1 MKTKLIYV
9 ENGKITFTRKE
20 LEDLLQETYDE
31 GYRDGSYYSNTATR
45 STQTITIRNGNKT
58 GGDSWEN
65 PFSYT
70 SNLANSN
77 VISVNDNNTISATN
91 ISSSPLNISTEDIID
106 GAVEAL
112 LGYNKDGFSKVKN
125 TSAYPTNSKSNSITE
140 KNK

>member
-91 ISSSPLNISTEDIID
+91 ISSPTLNIAAEDIID

-112 LGYNKDGFSKVKN
+112 LSCNKDGSSKVKN
-125 TSAYPTNSKSNSITE
+125 VASCSTTYAE

>member
-45 STQTITIRNGNKT
+45 STQTITIKNGNKT
-58 GGDSWEN
+58 AGDSWEH
-65 PFSYT
+65 PFSYR
-70 SNLANSN
+70 SNLADSN
-77 VISVNDNNTISATN
+77 VISADNNYTINATD
-91 ISSSPLNISTEDIID
+91 ISSSSLNIATEDIID

-112 LGYNKDGFSKVKN
+112 LSYNKNGSSKVKN
-125 TSAYPTNSKSNSITE
+125 VASCSTTYAE

>member
-9 ENGKITFTRKE
+9 ENGKITFTRRE

-31 GYRDGSYYSNTATR
+31 GYRDGSYYSNTATC
-45 STQTITIRNGNKT
+45 SNQTITIRNGNKT

-70 SNLANSN
+70 SNLADSN
-77 VISVNDNNTISATN
+77 VISADNNYTINATD
-91 ISSSPLNISTEDIID
+91 ISSSPLNIATEDIID

-112 LGYNKDGFSKVKN
+112 LSYNKNGSSKVKN
-125 TSAYPTNSKSNSITE
+125 IASCSATYAE

>member
-9 ENGKITFTRKE
+9 ENGKITFTKKE

-77 VISVNDNNTISATN
+77 VISANDNNTISATN
-91 ISSSPLNISTEDIID
+91 ISSPTLNIAAEDIID

-112 LGYNKDGFSKVKN
+112 LSYNKDGSSKVKN
-125 TSAYPTNSKSNSITE
+125 VASCSTTYAE

>member
-9 ENGKITFTRKE
+9 ENGKITFTRRE

-58 GGDSWEN
+58 AGDSWEY
-65 PFSYT
+65 PFSNT
-70 SNLANSN
+70 SNL
-77 VISVNDNNTISATN
+77 VDNNTFSADNNYTIN
-91 ISSSPLNISTEDIID
+91 ANDISSSPLNISTGDIID

-112 LGYNKDGFSKVKN
+112 LSYNNNGSSKIKN
-125 TSAYPTNSKSNSITE
+125 VASCSTTYAE

>member
-9 ENGKITFTRKE
+9 ENGKITFTRRE

-31 GYRDGSYYSNTATR
+31 GYRDGSYYSNTAIC
-45 STQTITIRNGNKT
+45 SNQTITIRNGNKT

-77 VISVNDNNTISATN
+77 VISANDNNTISATN
-91 ISSSPLNISTEDIID
+91 ISSPQLNIAAEDIID

-112 LGYNKDGFSKVKN
+112 LSYNKDGSSKVKN
-125 TSAYPTNSKSNSITE
+125 VASCSTTYAE

>member
-77 VISVNDNNTISATN
+77 VISANDNNTISATN
-91 ISSSPLNISTEDIID
+91 ISSPTLNIAAEDIID

-112 LGYNKDGFSKVKN
+112 LSYNKDGSSKVKN
-125 TSAYPTNSKSNSITE
+125 VASCSTTYAE

>member
-9 ENGKITFTRKE
+9 ENGKITFTRRE

-31 GYRDGSYYSNTATR
+31 GYRDVSYYSNTATC
-45 STQTITIRNGNKT
+45 SNQTIKIRNGNKT

-91 ISSSPLNISTEDIID
+91 ISSPTLNIAAEDIID

-112 LGYNKDGFSKVKN
+112 LSYNKDGTSKVKN
-125 TSAYPTNSKSNSITE
+125 VASCSTTYAE

>member
-31 GYRDGSYYSNTATR
+31 GYRDGSYYSNTETR

-58 GGDSWEN
+58 AGDSWEY
-65 PFSYT
+65 PFSNT
-70 SNLANSN
+70 SNL
-77 VISVNDNNTISATN
+77 VDNNTVSADNNYTIN
-91 ISSSPLNISTEDIID
+91 ATDISSSPLNIATEDIID

-112 LGYNKDGFSKVKN
+112 LSYNKNGSSKVKN
-125 TSAYPTNSKSNSITE
+125 VASCSTTYAE

>member
-91 ISSSPLNISTEDIID
+91 ISSPQLNIAAEDIID

-112 LGYNKDGFSKVKN
+112 LSYNKDGSSKIKN
-125 TSAYPTNSKSNSITE
+125 VASCSTSYVE

>member
-31 GYRDGSYYSNTATR
+31 GYRDGSYYSNTATC
-45 STQTITIRNGNKT
+45 SNQTITIRNGNKT

-70 SNLANSN
+70 SNLVDSHA
-77 VISVNDNNTISATN
+77 ISVNDNNTISATN
-91 ISSSPLNISTEDIID
+91 ISSPKSNIAAEDIID

-112 LGYNKDGFSKVKN
+112 LSYNKDGSSKVKN
-125 TSAYPTNSKSNSITE
+125 VASCSTTYAE

>member
-9 ENGKITFTRKE
+9 ENGKITFTRRE

-31 GYRDGSYYSNTATR
+31 GYRDGSYYSNTATC
-45 STQTITIRNGNKT
+45 SNQTITIRNGNKT

-70 SNLANSN
+70 SNLADSN
-77 VISVNDNNTISATN
+77 VISADNNYTINATD
-91 ISSSPLNISTEDIID
+91 ISSSPLNIATEDIID

-112 LGYNKDGFSKVKN
+112 LSYNKNGSSKVKN
-125 TSAYPTNSKSNSITE
+125 IASCSTTYAE

>member
-77 VISVNDNNTISATN
+77 IISVNDSNTISATN
-91 ISSSPLNISTEDIID
+91 ISSPTLNIAAEDIID

-112 LGYNKDGFSKVKN
+112 LSCNKDGSSKVKN
-125 TSAYPTNSKSNSITE
+125 VASCSTTYAE

>member
-45 STQTITIRNGNKT
+45 STQTITIKNGNKT
-58 GGDSWEN
+58 AGDSWEH

-70 SNLANSN
+70 SNLADSN
-77 VISVNDNNTISATN
+77 VISADNNYTINATD

-112 LGYNKDGFSKVKN
+112 LSYNKDGSSKIKN
-125 TSAYPTNSKSNSITE
+125 VASCSTSYTE

>member
-45 STQTITIRNGNKT
+45 STQTITIKNGNKT
-58 GGDSWEN
+58 AGDSWEH

-70 SNLANSN
+70 SNLADSN
-77 VISVNDNNTISATN
+77 VISADNNYTINATD
-91 ISSSPLNISTEDIID
+91 ISSSQLNIATEDIID

-112 LGYNKDGFSKVKN
+112 LNYNKNESSKIKN
-125 TSAYPTNSKSNSITE
+125 VASCSTTYAE

>member
-58 GGDSWEN
+58 AGDSWEH

-70 SNLANSN
+70 SNLADSN

-91 ISSSPLNISTEDIID
+91 ISSPKSNIAAEDIID

-112 LGYNKDGFSKVKN
+112 LSYNKDGSSKVKN
-125 TSAYPTNSKSNSITE
+125 VASCSTSYAE

>member
-9 ENGKITFTRKE
+9 ENGKITFTKKE
-20 LEDLLQETYDE
+20 LEDLLEETYDE

-77 VISVNDNNTISATN
+77 VISANDNNTISATN
-91 ISSSPLNISTEDIID
+91 ISSPTLNIAAEDIID

-112 LGYNKDGFSKVKN
+112 LSYNKDGSSKVKN
-125 TSAYPTNSKSNSITE
+125 VASCSTTYAE

>member
-31 GYRDGSYYSNTATR
+31 GYRDGSYYSNIATR
-45 STQTITIRNGNKT
+45 STQTITIKNGNKT
-58 GGDSWEN
+58 AGDSWEH

-70 SNLANSN
+70 SNLADSN
-77 VISVNDNNTISATN
+77 VISTDNNYTINATD
-91 ISSSPLNISTEDIID
+91 ISSSPLNIATEDIID

-112 LGYNKDGFSKVKN
+112 LSYNKNESSKIKN
-125 TSAYPTNSKSNSITE
+125 VASCSTTYAE